1 MAVEM
6 AKLVAVRAAV
16 RVADMAAVEMAKL
29 VAVRAAVRAADV
41 VAAEMAKPAAVRAAM
56 RAADVVAVFPF
67 LKKNTKTGSLWAQA
81 ALKPAYSAVHA

>member
-67 LKKNTKTGSLWAQA
+67 LKIGSLWAQA